1 MMLVIEITVG
11 IVLAA
16 VLLDNLDIILPI
28 VGLIGMDICA
38 YMVRDAGIHDV
49 DR

>member
-16 VLLDNLDIILPI
+16 VILDNLDIILVV
-28 VGLIGMDICA
+28 VGLIGMSICA
-38 YMVRDAGIHDV
+38 YTVRDGGDS
-49 DR
+49 

>member
-11 IVLAA
+11 VVLA
-16 VLLDNLDIILPI
+16 VILDNLDIILPI
-28 VGLIGMDICA
+28 VGFVGMGICA
-38 YMVRDAGIHDV
+38 YTVRDGGIHDV